1 MDSDK
6 PNGVTQYQCECE
18 KHGPFTGNVINILGK
33 ELRGGCGACS
43 VERISEEDRR
53 KAEQEKMMARYH
65 LAEKMGGAAIP
76 ERFRGKTFAGYVADT
91 DRQQRALS
99 VCTEYAENFKQHH
112 ADGRCLMLMGKPG
125 CGKTHLASAI
135 AGHVCAETSLTAV
148 YRSMPGLLQEV
159 RATYDS
165 HCEYSESDVIK
176 AITRCGLLVLDEIG
190 ATKSSEFELTLLF
203 TIINGRYER
212 QLPTVIVSNLAP
224 KELHTAIGERCVDR
238 LREGGGIV
246 VGFDWDSKRGEL

>member
-6 PNGVTQYQCECE
+6 PEGVNQYQGDCE
-18 KHGPFTGNVINILGK
+18 KHGTFTANVINVLGK
-33 ELRGGCGACS
+33 EIRSGCRACS
-43 VERISEEDRR
+43 EDRAAAESAR
-53 KAEQEKMMARYH
+53 AAEQEKMIARYR
-65 LAEKMGGAAIP
+65 LAEKLGGAAIP

-112 ADGRCLMLMGKPG
+112 SDGRCLMLMGKPG
-125 CGKTHLASAI
+125 CGKTHLAAAI
-135 AGHVCAETSLTAV
+135 AGHVCAETSFTAV

-165 HCEYSESDVIK
+165 HCDYSESDVIK
-176 AITRCGLLVLDEIG
+176 TITRCGLLVLDEIG

-212 QLPTVIVSNLAP
+212 KLPTVIVSNLAP
-224 KELHTAIGERCVDR
+224 KELHTAIGDRCVDR

-246 VGFDWDSKRGEL
+246 VGFDWESKRGEL